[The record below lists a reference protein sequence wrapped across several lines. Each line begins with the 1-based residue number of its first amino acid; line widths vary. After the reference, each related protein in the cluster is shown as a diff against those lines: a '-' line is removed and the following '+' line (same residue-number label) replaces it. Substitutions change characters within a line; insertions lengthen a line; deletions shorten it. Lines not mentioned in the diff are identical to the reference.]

1 MMTKLLTELP
11 GLVPGT
17 DCSARTPA
25 LTLSTFWALLLF
37 PPIIDRND
45 NDGTTNSFPSYWG
58 VEYPPPGGVGPPP
71 APRLLASR
79 VACMR
84 GGETI
89 FREMNM
95 SVHTGGAMLLTGPN
109 GSGKSSFLRLDAAC
123 THSTAPL
130 LRPLLAVYRRGVHL
144 MGGKDAIKGQLS
156 VDHNVRFWAE
166 LEGDA
171 SRVNPA
177 IQRVGL
183 ATYAGDRASVL
194 SLGQRRRVQLA
205 RLLAM
210 PRPIWLLDEPSV
222 GLDAQELIS
231 EHRERGG
238 IALVATHTPI
248 VVPQAMHL
256 RFPPRAHL
264 RHQASDNFVQ

>member
-1 MMTKLLTELP
+1 MFHHSQSRAGRLGPSLT
-11 GLVPGT
+11 
-17 DCSARTPA
+17 RR
-25 LTLSTFWALLLF
+25 LS
-37 PPIIDRND
+37 
-45 NDGTTNSFPSYWG
+45 TNSFPSYWG

-109 GSGKSSFLRLDAAC
+109 GSGKSSFLRLVAGFIKPTAGWLMWDGHSLTDPAAYD
-123 THSTAPL
+123 L
-130 LRPLLAVYRRGVHL
+130 YRRGVHL

-171 SRVNPA
+171 SRVDPA

-222 GLDAQELIS
+222 GLDAQGVELLEELIG